1 VASALDDSYVLSRL
15 TSFAERVQAA
25 VVKAAVDV
33 AAETPDASERS
44 RLRRALSA
52 RILENREGIDYAAR
66 FALAVAVNP
75 VITKSSSDSDIQFT
89 VNSLWDAMA
98 GAEPPVQTP

>member
-1 VASALDDSYVLSRL
+1 MAAALEDAYTL
-15 TSFAERVQAA
+15 TRISSFVERVQAA

-33 AAETPDASERS
+33 AAETPAETERS

-52 RILENREGIDYAAR
+52 RILENREGLDYAQR

-75 VITKSSSDSDIQFT
+75 VITKSSSDNDIQFT
-89 VNSLWDAMA
+89 VNSVWDAVA
-98 GAEPPVQTP
+98 GAEPPAP

>member
-1 VASALDDSYVLSRL
+1 MATTLDENYSLAMR
-15 TSFAERVQAA
+15 TSFREKVHAA

-33 AAETPDASERS
+33 AAEAPDPGERT

-52 RILENREGIDYAAR
+52 RVLENREGTDYAAL
-66 FALAVAVNP
+66 FAIAVASNP
-75 VITKSSSDSDIQFT
+75 VITGNSSDNDIQFT

-98 GAEPPVQTP
+98 GAEPPTP

>member
-1 VASALDDSYVLSRL
+1 MAAALEDAYTL
-15 TSFAERVQAA
+15 TRVSSFVERVEAA

-52 RILENREGIDYAAR
+52 RILENRDGVNYAAR

-75 VITKSSSDSDIQFT
+75 VITKTSSDNDIQFT
-89 VNSLWDAMA
+89 VNSVWDAMA
-98 GAEPPVQTP
+98 GAEPPAP